1 MTFSDFPERLQRQL
15 QFIAEVDKLKSVLR
29 RTSPI
34 GADRRENS
42 AEHSWQVILCAL
54 MLREHAN
61 EEIDLLRVLTM
72 LAIHDVVEVDAG
84 DTFHY
89 DKTSRTDLAERE
101 AAAAERLF
109 GLLPADQAEQY
120 RALWMEFESQQTDE
134 AKFAVAVDRFSAFIM
149 NHHNGGGTWV
159 EHNVA
164 AEQILDRN
172 KHIRNGSV
180 PIWEAVEAIVADAL
194 SKGRIRRSAAQ
205 G

>member
-1 MTFSDFPERLQRQL
+1 MNFSDFPERLQRQL

-34 GADRRENS
+34 GAKRRENS

-72 LAIHDVVEVDAG
+72 LAVHDVVEVDAG

-89 DKTSRTDLAERE
+89 DKASRADLAERE

-109 GLLPADQAEQY
+109 GLLPPDQAQEY
-120 RALWMEFESQQTDE
+120 RTLWMEFESQESAE

-159 EHNVA
+159 GPSSFGPPF
-164 AEQILDRN
+164 I
-172 KHIRNGSV
+172 SV
-180 PIWEAVEAIVADAL
+180 GGFGAD
-194 SKGRIRRSAAQ
+194 
-205 G
+205 

>member
-34 GADRRENS
+34 GAKRRENS

-72 LAIHDVVEVDAG
+72 LAVHDVVEVDAG

-89 DKTSRTDLAERE
+89 DKASRADLAERE

-109 GLLPADQAEQY
+109 GLLPPDQAQEY
-120 RALWMEFESQQTDE
+120 RTLWMEFESQESAE
-134 AKFAVAVDRFSAFIM
+134 ARFAVAVDRFSAFIM

-164 AEQILDRN
+164 AEQILDHN
-172 KHIRNGSV
+172 KHIRNGSL
-180 PIWEAVEAIVADAL
+180 PIWEAVEAIVNEAL
-194 SKGRIRRSAAQ
+194 SKGLIRRTSAD